1 MTRRAM
7 MRASDADREHVAE
20 RLRDAAGE
28 GRLLA
33 DELEE
38 RLGAALKARTYGELD
53 RLVVDLPSMQ
63 VGPSQRRPLTRRPA
77 ALVATAIPL
86 ALLLLAVLAAAFS
99 GHGHPDH
106 RWGGGA
112 ADGAWVIWLVWL
124 AIGWRMLTRRRRT
137 R

>member
-1 MTRRAM
+1 M

-20 RLRDAAGE
+20 RLRDAAAE

-38 RLGAALKARTYGELD
+38 RLGAALSARTYGDLD
-53 RLVVDLPSMQ
+53 RLVVDLPSTYA
-63 VGPSQRRPLTRRPA
+63 GPSGSRALTRRPT
-77 ALVATAIPL
+77 ALVATSIAL
-86 ALLLLAVLAAAFS
+86 ALLLLAVLGAAFS

-106 RWGGGA
+106 HWGGG
-112 ADGAWVIWLVWL
+112 DGAWVIWLVWL
-124 AIGWRMLTRRRRT
+124 AIGWRLLTRRRRS

>member
-7 MRASDADREHVAE
+7 IRASDADREHVAE
-20 RLRDAAGE
+20 RLREAAAE

-53 RLVVDLPSMQ
+53 RLVVDLPSTY
-63 VGPSQRRPLTRRPA
+63 VGPSRSRALTRRPA
-77 ALVATAIPL
+77 ALVATSIAL
-86 ALLLLAVLAAAFS
+86 ALLLLAVLAAAFG

-106 RWGGGA
+106 HWGS
-112 ADGAWVIWLVWL
+112 DGSWVIWLVWL
-124 AIGWRMLTRRRRT
+124 AIGWRVLSRRRRS

>member
-7 MRASDADREHVAE
+7 MRASDSDREHVAE
-20 RLRDAAGE
+20 RLRDAAAE

-38 RLGAALKARTYGELD
+38 RLGAALKARTYGDLD
-53 RLVVDLPSMQ
+53 RLVVDLPSTY
-63 VGPSQRRPLTRRPA
+63 VGPSRSRALTRRPA
-77 ALVATAIPL
+77 TLVATTIAL
-86 ALLLLAVLAAAFS
+86 GLLLLAVLAAALG

-106 RWGGGA
+106 HWGG
-112 ADGAWVIWLVWL
+112 DGAWVIWLVWL
-124 AIGWRMLTRRRRT
+124 AVGWRLLTRRRRS